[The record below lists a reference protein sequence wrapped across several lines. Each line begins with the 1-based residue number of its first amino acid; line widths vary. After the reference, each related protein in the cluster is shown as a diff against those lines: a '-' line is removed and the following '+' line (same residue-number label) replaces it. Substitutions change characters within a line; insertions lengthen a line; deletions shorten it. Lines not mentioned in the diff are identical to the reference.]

1 MSEFKEKKSV
11 SAFSV
16 IEVIVI
22 VILALMIAGMLACNI
37 IFRGNNKATSVFG
50 YSFYKTRAV
59 NMIPNI
65 PENTL
70 IIAKKSE
77 IPNIIVGSAV
87 LCDIGE
93 YTVLTRVVGIQQEE
107 GQNYYIVKFDTA
119 PDNETFRVEESAI
132 VAKAIWQLESFG
144 AFLDFAT
151 SAPGIIIA
159 IIIPLAIIVV
169 IQVVR
174 IKKLR
179 DLEREASS
187 IDDIDDI
194 IFERDKK
201 SPSPVT
207 FTDPKFSEDLTG
219 KLPAVGSN
227 TGIQPE
233 KPKPRQLTVDD
244 KGKAAYEFSS
254 NAKTESAEEIGS
266 PLFTYDRTAK
276 KVSEPVRQTVPDDS
290 RDRYIN
296 RPTKIEPCKNEGF
309 DELYN
314 SARKSEKKVVF
325 TPHMSNVIPESIANV
340 QEEAH
345 SKPATFDESVQAY
358 FSKSKPAEEPP
369 KKQPEEVVSA
379 VPPVSTIPENAVAP
393 RETIA
398 PVKKKKSSKTLEELM
413 NIIDA
418 EETKLKK

>member
-1 MSEFKEKKSV
+1 MSEYKEKKSV

-22 VILALMIAGMLACNI
+22 VILVLMIAGMLACNV

-87 LCDIGE
+87 LCNIGD

-174 IKKLR
+174 IKNLR

-187 IDDIDDI
+187 IDDIDEL

-201 SPSPVT
+201 APSPVT
-207 FTDPKFSEDLTG
+207 FTEPKFSEDMTG
-219 KLPAVGSN
+219 KIPVVGSHKES
-227 TGIQPE
+227 QQE
-233 KPKPRQLTVDD
+233 ELKSRQLTVDE
-244 KGKAAYEFSS
+244 KGKAAYDFSEK
-254 NAKTESAEEIGS
+254 AKTESAEEIGS
-266 PLFTYDRTAK
+266 PLFTYDRAAR
-276 KVSEPVRQTVPDDS
+276 KVSEPARQTVPDDS
-290 RDRYIN
+290 KDRYIN
-296 RPTKIEPCKNEGF
+296 RPTRIEPRKRDSF
-309 DELYN
+309 DELY
-314 SARKSEKKVVF
+314 SSPRESEKKVVF

-345 SKPATFDESVQAY
+345 TQPSSFDESVQSY
-358 FSKSKPAEEPP
+358 FSKNKPVEEAP
-369 KKQPEEVVSA
+369 KKQPEEVAPV

-413 NIIDA
+413 SIIDA